1 MKGAMTTCLRFFQL
15 LFQYSLTEVY
25 VDKVD
30 EAIIEMLQT
39 LYLRV
44 VLEMFSKSDDVFA
57 CLQDTV
63 RFQVKGQ

>member
-1 MKGAMTTCLRFFQL
+1 MKGAMTTSLRFFQL
-15 LFQYSLTEVY
+15 LFQYSLTEIF
-25 VDKVD
+25 DKDD

-44 VLEMFSKSDDVFA
+44 VLEMFSKSDDIFA
-57 CLQDTV
+57 SLQDIV

>member
-15 LFQYSLTEVY
+15 LFQYSLTEIF
-25 VDKVD
+25 DKDD

-44 VLEMFSKSDDVFA
+44 VLEMFSKSDDIFA
-57 CLQDTV
+57 SLQYIV
-63 RFQVKGQ
+63 RFRVKGQ

>member
-15 LFQYSLTEVY
+15 LFQYLLTEIF
-25 VDKVD
+25 DKDD

-44 VLEMFSKSDDVFA
+44 VLEMFSKSDDIFA
-57 CLQDTV
+57 SLQDIV

>member
-15 LFQYSLTEVY
+15 LFQYSLTEIF
-25 VDKVD
+25 DKDD

-44 VLEMFSKSDDVFA
+44 VLEMFSKSDDIFA
-57 CLQDTV
+57 SLQDIV